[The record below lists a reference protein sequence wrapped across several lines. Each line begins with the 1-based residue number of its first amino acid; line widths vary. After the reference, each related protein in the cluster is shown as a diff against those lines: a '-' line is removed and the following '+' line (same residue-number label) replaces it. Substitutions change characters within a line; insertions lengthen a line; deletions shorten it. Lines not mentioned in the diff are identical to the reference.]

1 MQKVRHHS
9 IKKLWPLVGNRF
21 QVLLTP
27 LTGVLFTFPSRYL
40 FTIGR
45 HLVFSLM
52 QWSALIH
59 TRFHVSG
66 ATLDTPRVT
75 LDFDYG
81 TITLYRL
88 PFQVIHLS
96 IIVSHRSPNPEL
108 INQFGLGCSPFAR
121 HYWGNRI
128 RFLFLCLLRCFT
140 SAGLALTSLY
150 IQLAVFELSFKRVFP
165 FGNLRIKAHLRL
177 PEAYRSLSRPSSPCV
192 AKASSC
198 CPSFVYLQTFP
209 FLKLGYY
216 LYAWFLLFFR
226 ISYSKILL

>member
-1 MQKVRHHS
+1 MQKVRHHF

-52 QWSALIH
+52 QWSAHIH

-66 ATLDTPRVT
+66 ATLDTPRAI
-75 LDFDYG
+75 LDFDHG
-81 TITLYRL
+81 TITLYCR
-88 PFQVIHLS
+88 PFHTSNLS
-96 IIVSHRSPNPEL
+96 IIVSYRSPNPES
-108 INQFGLGCSPFAR
+108 INQSGLGCSPFAR

-140 SAGLALTSLY
+140 SAGIALTNLY
-150 IQLAVFELSFKRVFP
+150 IQLAATELSFSRVSP
-165 FGNLRIKAHLRL
+165 FGYLRIKACLRL
-177 PEAYRSLSRPSSPCV
+177 PEAFRSLPRPSSPYV

-198 CPSFVYLQTFP
+198 CPFFVHLQTF
-209 FLKLGYY
+209 FL
-216 LYAWFLLFFR
+216 F
-226 ISYSKILL
+226 

>member
-1 MQKVRHHS
+1 M
-9 IKKLWPLVGNRF
+9 
-21 QVLLTP
+21 
-27 LTGVLFTFPSRYL
+27 LFTFPSRYL

-66 ATLDTPRVT
+66 ATLDTPRAI
-75 LDFDYG
+75 LDFNYG

-96 IIVSHRSPNPEL
+96 FIVSLRSPNPEM
-108 INQFGLGCSPFAR
+108 INQLGLGCSPFAR

-140 SAGLALTSLY
+140 SAGVALTNLY
-150 IQLAVFELSFKRVFP
+150 IQLAATELSFSRVSP
-165 FGNLRIKAHLRL
+165 FGYLRIKACLRL
-177 PEAYRSLSRPSSPCV
+177 PEAFRSLPRPSSPYV

-198 CPSFVYLQTFP
+198 CPFFVHLQTF
-209 FLKLGYY
+209 FL
-216 LYAWFLLFFR
+216 F
-226 ISYSKILL
+226 

>member
-1 MQKVRHHS
+1 MQKVRHHF

-52 QWSALIH
+52 QWSAHIH

-66 ATLDTPRVT
+66 ATLDPHRY
-75 LDFDYG
+75 LDDFDYR
-81 TITLYRL
+81 TFTLCGW
-88 PFQVIHLS
+88 PFHTIHLS
-96 IIVSHRSPNPEL
+96 SKSPRLSPNPKK
-108 INQFGLGCSPFAR
+108 INLLGLGCSPFAR

-140 SAGLALTSLY
+140 SAGVASLY
-150 IQLAVFELSFKRVFP
+150 YIF
-165 FGNLRIKAHLRL
+165 I
-177 PEAYRSLSRPSSPCV
+177 
-192 AKASSC
+192 
-198 CPSFVYLQTFP
+198 
-209 FLKLGYY
+209 
-216 LYAWFLLFFR
+216 
-226 ISYSKILL
+226 